1 MADKLDYDACGS
13 FGENPGLP
21 FEEFLGGEMGSNY
34 VQRNTPTISG
44 LKSVCA
50 NSELFCFPS
59 TLHAVL
65 GEEGKHKVSSVDM
78 FEIQDDPLEGNSSWL
93 GGRGTYTL
101 LNGNVVSCSF
111 NPGIKPHDL
120 PSSQGESAS
129 QSDSDS
135 GEGHS
140 LKYHRP
146 FNILDKKSELVASD
160 ILDGSSS
167 PKVDISPPFLDWGQ
181 SYLYYPSLAFL
192 TVTNTCNESSMQIY
206 KPFST
211 DTQFYPCDFDGIILR
226 PGEVARICFVF
237 LPQQLGLLSAQI
249 VIQTNS
255 GGFLIHAKGIVIE
268 SLYQIHPLVGL
279 NVSLDGEFNR
289 NLSLY
294 NPFDDTLYI
303 KEVNVWVSVSSE
315 NISRSA
321 EAVCKMENFQSL
333 VGHGSF
339 LNIKE
344 WLDIKSDQ
352 VTRPLL
358 ALRPHRSWEIK
369 PHSTETIVEINF
381 LSGSEGSVFGAFS
394 VEVQTSS
401 QDKSDMIVIPLQ
413 AEVQAKSAYSDI
425 KGSVLVNLESL
436 QCEGCNAS
444 VLLSLKNKEA
454 YLLHVAKITEVT
466 ERKQIFHIKYMD
478 GLLLYPDSVTQIG
491 VITCPLNDSQEPP
504 DGNADIHFT
513 CRLLVLTND
522 SGNPQ
527 IQIPCQD
534 VVQACSKHRPFS
546 YIGHEHHEKSQSG
559 RKMTESV
566 GNVFHSPSRS
576 SETEIEK
583 LAEPDEEVLRNWRS
597 QGTSRSGSVLDHEEV
612 VYPVVQVGS
621 YSSKWITVKNPSE
634 QPVLMQLIL
643 NSGTV
648 IDRCRS
654 IEELEQPL
662 STGLV
667 HNDSSRPSKHGF
679 SIVATAKSEAYVHPH
694 GEAQLGPILF
704 HPSNR
709 CGWRGSALI
718 RNNLSGVEWISL
730 KGVGG
735 SFSLILLDDSSKTI
749 KGLEF
754 NLNIWDPV
762 QISPKESLH
771 FKENLTSSCSLSLSK
786 EFRVMN
792 TGDLA
797 SEVRKIEVS
806 GTQCGLVDGFTVH
819 TCDGFTL
826 QPGESRTLRI
836 SYKTVFSSS
845 IVHRDL
851 ELALTNGIFVIPM
864 KASVPISMLNVCR
877 KSFWRLLLKKLS
889 LLVFV
894 AACLAFIGF
903 SFLLPKVTTVYKAQD
918 CYLFK
923 SENGTI
929 RRATNNIITLKR
941 AVRENETSKLGFVG
955 RYSDCSNPSGSGVEE
970 QTPRVVQ
977 DKVIGILEAETDTHL
992 TVRVKSSKRRR
1003 KRRSGGNGSNAGK
1016 SGLLEV
1022 SSSQS
1027 GNSTP
1032 SSPMSPLL
1040 SFASRSTSTSW
1051 SLSPDSEHGIESSN
1065 PFCKTAIH
1073 NQVIKEKVSPR
1084 QKPSPTRKVPS
1095 KPVLLPSATFPS
1107 ANQRV
1112 PDAVNAPQL
1121 LRSTSSINPN
1131 ARAPGSNLRDRGVKR
1146 EEKKDKFTY
1155 DIWGNH
1161 FSGIHLMDKAEEIS
1175 TMMISDVSDGNSLSF
1190 FVMGPQILTRKSRD
1204 SSFPC
1209 TINSPRQNG

>member
-1 MADKLDYDACGS
+1 MKGHKVLTVELNCCNKLISFLIIFCIFLGFAISEPCAVKNQLRQDIDGMADKLDYDACGS

-167 PKVDISPPFLDWGQ
+167 PK
-181 SYLYYPSLAFL
+181 
-192 TVTNTCNESSMQIY
+192 
-206 KPFST
+206 
-211 DTQFYPCDFDGIILR
+211 
-226 PGEVARICFVF
+226 
-237 LPQQLGLLSAQI
+237 
-249 VIQTNS
+249 
-255 GGFLIHAKGIVIE
+255 
-268 SLYQIHPLVGL
+268 
-279 NVSLDGEFNR
+279 
-289 NLSLY
+289 
-294 NPFDDTLYI
+294 
-303 KEVNVWVSVSSE
+303 
-315 NISRSA
+315 
-321 EAVCKMENFQSL
+321 
-333 VGHGSF
+333 
-339 LNIKE
+339 
-344 WLDIKSDQ
+344 
-352 VTRPLL
+352 
-358 ALRPHRSWEIK
+358 
-369 PHSTETIVEINF
+369 
-381 LSGSEGSVFGAFS
+381 
-394 VEVQTSS
+394 
-401 QDKSDMIVIPLQ
+401 
-413 AEVQAKSAYSDI
+413 
-425 KGSVLVNLESL
+425 
-436 QCEGCNAS
+436 
-444 VLLSLKNKEA
+444 
-454 YLLHVAKITEVT
+454 
-466 ERKQIFHIKYMD
+466 
-478 GLLLYPDSVTQIG
+478 
-491 VITCPLNDSQEPP
+491 
-504 DGNADIHFT
+504 
-513 CRLLVLTND
+513 
-522 SGNPQ
+522 
-527 IQIPCQD
+527 
-534 VVQACSKHRPFS
+534 
-546 YIGHEHHEKSQSG
+546 
-559 RKMTESV
+559 
-566 GNVFHSPSRS
+566 
-576 SETEIEK
+576 IEK

-1051 SLSPDSEHGIESSN
+1051 SLSPESEHGIESSN

-1073 NQVIKEKVSPR
+1073 NQVIKEKVSPQ